1 MLSGVTVI
9 SAWIGSMSPNS
20 ASSTTG
26 ASVPST
32 RPMTTP
38 IAATARTCVRK
49 MPSTMAAGGADALHG
64 GDDLAPLVDERRH
77 GVGDADAADEQR
89 RQADER
95 QELAQPIERAAHLRR
110 GIAAVGDR

>member
-32 RPMTTP
+32 RPMHD
-38 IAATARTCVRK
+38 AHRRHRQHLGEEDAEHH
-49 MPSTMAAGGADALHG
+49 AAGGADALHG

-95 QELAQPIERAAHLRR
+95 QELPQPIQRAAHLRR
-110 GIAAVGDR
+110 GIAPVGDR